1 MLSAQKGLQRLGIP
15 IAALLLAA
23 GAGAQSPPVSPS
35 LVTTRVN
42 PAEFGIRDETITAIT
57 ASSFTAISTSGTG
70 LDVGTPVDLQTF
82 GRYCIDCE
90 AEGLIYFATVSVPAG
105 AVIDFIGVNNKTDA
119 DLMFQVALF
128 ERNRLGHVGGLVGFA
143 IPAHDWDTDYDGPL
157 NVSVPNNLDHQY
169 VLTVEQAPSSRPQYF
184 GGAEVWW
191 HRTVSAAPAV
201 ATFGDVPTSHV
212 FFQFIEALAASGIS
226 GGCGGGN
233 FCPDAPV
240 TRGQMAVLL
249 SKALG
254 LHFPD

>member
-1 MLSAQKGLQRLGIP
+1 LRAKCSPSSRSSV
-15 IAALLLAA
+15 AALLSAA
-23 GAGAQSPPVSPS
+23 GAAAEPSPVSRP
-35 LVTTRVN
+35 LLTARVS

-57 ASSFTAISTSGTG
+57 ATSFTAISTSGAG
-70 LDVGTPVDLQTF
+70 LDIGTPVDLQTF
-82 GRYCIDCE
+82 GRYCVDCE
-90 AEGLIYFATVSVPAG
+90 AEGVIHFATVSVPAG
-105 AVIDFIGVNNKTDA
+105 AVIDFIGVNNTTDT
-119 DLMFQVALF
+119 DLTFQVALF

-143 IPAHDWDTDYDGPL
+143 IPAHDWDTDYDRPL
-157 NVSVPNNLDHQY
+157 NISVPNNLAHQY

-184 GGAEVWW
+184 GGVEVWW

-201 ATFGDVPTSHV
+201 ATFGDVPTSNA

-226 GGCGGGN
+226 AGCGGGN

-240 TRGQMAVLL
+240 TRAQMAAFL